1 MEIRRAIPN
10 PKFRKIVR
18 LFEERRV
25 DLGSLTISW
34 PVSARPHQIIDIY
47 LEEPFR
53 VRLGEGSIRA
63 VPETV
68 VVGPQTFS
76 RARLSMSGKVH
87 VFNILFQPTGL
98 NQLIGVDMRLLVNQD
113 PAASDVLGTSAVR
126 LSDTVRSAKD
136 FFARVRATEQWL
148 DGVMEKRAWS
158 NEEINHAST
167 LLIGSAGQIRV
178 DDLVKQ
184 TGMSARQLQRRFNEQ
199 VGLPPKGYAR
209 LIRFDKAL
217 VARRSAPERSWTD
230 ILHDLGYFDQA
241 HFIREFHM
249 FAGISPTRF
258 SGDWENIFFPGT
270 D

>member
-1 MEIRRAIPN
+1 MEIRRAIPH
-10 PKFRKIVR
+10 PKFRNIVR

-25 DLGSLTISW
+25 DLGSMTVNW

-53 VRLGEGSIRA
+53 VRVGGGSARR

-68 VVGPQTFS
+68 VVGPQTFP
-76 RARLSMSGKVH
+76 RAQLSMSGKIH
-87 VFNILFQPTGL
+87 VFNILFQPAGL
-98 NQLIGVDMRLLVNQD
+98 NQLIGVDMRSLVNQD

-126 LSDTVRSAKD
+126 LGDKVRAAPD
-136 FFARVRATEQWL
+136 FSARVRATQQWL
-148 DGVMEKRAWS
+148 DGQMERQVSPNGAV
-158 NEEINHAST
+158 NHASA
-167 LLIGSAGQIRV
+167 LLITTAGQTRV
-178 DDLVKQ
+178 DDLLRL
-184 TGMSARQLQRRFNEQ
+184 TGMSASQLQRRFNEQ
-199 VGLPPKGYAR
+199 VGLSPKGYAR
-209 LIRFDKAL
+209 LIRFDQAL
-217 VARRSAPERSWTD
+217 VARRSAPERSWSD
-230 ILHDLGYFDQA
+230 ILHDLGYYDQA

>member
-1 MEIRRAIPN
+1 MPKSGRRPQHQRPTFACVVTASAKGQRQPYCGGLRRPLDLQGRGCLMEIRRAIPH

-18 LFEERRV
+18 LFEERRA
-25 DLGSLTISW
+25 DLGSLTINW

-158 NEEINHAST
+158 NKEINHAST

-178 DDLVKQ
+178 DD
-184 TGMSARQLQRRFNEQ
+184 
-199 VGLPPKGYAR
+199 
-209 LIRFDKAL
+209 
-217 VARRSAPERSWTD
+217 
-230 ILHDLGYFDQA
+230 
-241 HFIREFHM
+241 
-249 FAGISPTRF
+249 
-258 SGDWENIFFPGT
+258 
-270 D
+270 

>member
-1 MEIRRAIPN
+1 MEIRRAIPH
-10 PKFRKIVR
+10 PRFRKIVR

-25 DLGSLTISW
+25 DLGGMTVNW
-34 PVSARPHQIIDIY
+34 PVSARPHQIIDVY
-47 LEEPFR
+47 LEESFWVR
-53 VRLGEGSIRA
+53 VNGSPMRR

-76 RARLSMSGKVH
+76 RAQLSMSGRVH

-126 LSDTVRSAKD
+126 LGDKVRAAQD

-148 DGVMEKRAWS
+148 DGVMERRVSS
-158 NEEINHAST
+158 NEAIDRAST
-167 LLIGSAGQIRV
+167 LLITTAGQTRV
-178 DDLVKQ
+178 DDLVRL
-184 TGMSARQLQRRFNEQ
+184 TGMSASQLQRRFNEQ
-199 VGLPPKGYAR
+199 VGMSPKGYAR
-209 LIRFDKAL
+209 LIRFDQAL

-230 ILHDLGYFDQA
+230 ILHELGYFDQA

-258 SGDWENIFFPGT
+258 SGDWKNIFFPGT

>member
-1 MEIRRAIPN
+1 MEIRRAIPH

-18 LFEERRV
+18 LFEERRF
-25 DLGSLTISW
+25 DLGSMTVNW
-34 PVSARPHQIIDIY
+34 PVPARPHQIIDIY

-53 VRLGEGSIRA
+53 VRVGGSSMRR

-76 RARLSMSGKVH
+76 RAQLSMSGRIH
-87 VFNILFQPTGL
+87 VFNILFQPSGL
-98 NQLIGVDMRLLVNQD
+98 NQLIGVDMRSLVNQD

-126 LSDTVRSAKD
+126 LGDKVRAAPD
-136 FFARVRATEQWL
+136 FSARVRATQQWL
-148 DGVMEKRAWS
+148 DGQMERQAS
-158 NEEINHAST
+158 PNGAINDASA
-167 LLIGSAGQIRV
+167 LLITTAGQMRV
-178 DDLVKQ
+178 DDLVRL
-184 TGMSARQLQRRFNEQ
+184 TGMSASQLRRLFNEQ
-199 VGLPPKGYAR
+199 VGLSPKGYAR
-209 LIRFDKAL
+209 LIRFDQAL

-230 ILHDLGYFDQA
+230 ILHDLGYYDQA

-249 FAGISPTRF
+249 FTGISPTRY